1 MKYIKGID
9 FSIKDDGS
17 KQLIVKITEKE
28 MLEFDDIYLLIE
40 SYKSKVDAIILYSI
54 DGKNIEVTFSAEKIN
69 AYDIK
74 KFLEK
79 LI

>member
-17 KQLIVKITEKE
+17 KHLIVKITEKE

-40 SYKSKVDAIILYSI
+40 SYKNKVDAIVLYSI
-54 DGKNIEVTFSAEKIN
+54 DGKNIEVTFNAEKIN